1 MLRATK
7 SFSSFFSLI
16 RSSKKTTKSFSKK
29 CETRWKEKNEQ
40 KLPRKCKECEKKFFS
55 DLKWIIWL
63 WIELIEALT
72 ICLNNFEKIFPQSS
86 NDRKYRRTL
95 ALKPIYSSV
104 DKFERFKLPEKPQ
117 QERQILIIFEKLYFK
132 MIPSRSFFS

>member
-7 SFSSFFSLI
+7 SLVPFFRWFEVRRKQQSLFPKNVKQDGKKKMNKNYLENVRNVKNVLF
-16 RSSKKTTKSFSKK
+16 RSEVNNLTMNWT
-29 CETRWKEKNEQ
+29 
-40 KLPRKCKECEKKFFS
+40 
-55 DLKWIIWL
+55 
-63 WIELIEALT
+63 ALT

-104 DKFERFKLPEKPQ
+104 DKFELYKLPEKPQ
-117 QERQILIIFEKLYFK
+117 QERQILIIFEKLDFK
-132 MIPSRSFFS
+132 MIPSRSFFP